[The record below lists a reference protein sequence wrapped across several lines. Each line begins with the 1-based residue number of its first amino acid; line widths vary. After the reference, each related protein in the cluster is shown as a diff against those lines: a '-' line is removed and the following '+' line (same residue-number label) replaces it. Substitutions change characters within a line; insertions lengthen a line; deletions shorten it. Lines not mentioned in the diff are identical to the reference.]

1 MSGLSNMPYAKTDD
15 VTLHVAIPVPSPIEK
30 ARMVRAANIE
40 GRSLNNWFR
49 TSGWK
54 ALEKA
59 IEAAEESAEDAAD
72 RRKLTEDT
80 AREYLERHMGR
91 WRKGHETRKKG

>member
-1 MSGLSNMPYAKTDD
+1 MPYAKSDD
-15 VTLHVAIPVPSPIEK
+15 VTLHVAILVPSPIEK
-30 ARMVRAANIE
+30 ARMVRAANLE

-49 TSGWK
+49 TSGWR

-59 IEAAEESAEDAAD
+59 IEAAEKLAEEPEDRREFTTESAV
-72 RRKLTEDT
+72 R
-80 AREYLERHMGR
+80 YLEKHMGR